1 MKSMLRIM
9 AVCVTIGLLICCL
22 PCAASA
28 ELEQGISTCALTD
41 GGLVGDECII
51 YGGGS
56 SYGFT
61 GWQSFSAAVSYYGSQ
76 YTYTSCSHYHNSSYY
91 NYYYT
96 FSTGERMYFG
106 VLE

>member
-1 MKSMLRIM
+1 MKSILRIM
-9 AVCVTIGLLICCL
+9 AVCVTIALLMCCW
-22 PCAASA
+22 PCMVSA
-28 ELEQGISTCALTD
+28 ESETDISTCAIVD
-41 GGLVGDECII
+41 GGLLGDDSIV
-51 YGGGS
+51 YGAGA

-76 YTYTSCSHYHNSSYY
+76 YTYTSCSHYHSGSYY